1 MTLGPQQ
8 SDEGPS
14 DQSGTADDN
23 DLHVHVSN
31 AGVFLHDEMAAS
43 GVTWDDCGAEKYLR
57 HNVTMHRRASSR
69 QRAPMLGADYEESS
83 MTEMKR
89 LNWSEIA
96 PEGAKALFGIHHY
109 VTRKT
114 DLPEEL
120 IHLVFLRVSQ
130 INGCAH
136 CIDMHTRDLLKT
148 MAIDK
153 VTLVP
158 VWAEVPHLFS
168 DQYRAA
174 LAWAEEVT
182 NVSTTHASEEAYA
195 AIAAVFAEK
204 DLVDLTLVIAAMNA
218 FNRLGAPFR
227 LPVAAK
233 P

>member
-1 MTLGPQQ
+1 
-8 SDEGPS
+8 
-14 DQSGTADDN
+14 
-23 DLHVHVSN
+23 
-31 AGVFLHDEMAAS
+31 MAAS
-43 GVTWDDCGAEKYLR
+43 GVTWDVGGNEKYLR
-57 HNVTMHRRASSR
+57 HNVTMHRRISSSL
-69 QRAPMLGADYEESS
+69 RAPMHGADYKESS
-83 MTEMKR
+83 MIEIKR

-109 VTRKT
+109 VTTKT
-114 DLPEEL
+114 ELPEEL
-120 IHLVFLRVSQ
+120 THLVFLRVSQ

-153 VTLVP
+153 VALVP

-168 DQYRAA
+168 DQYRSA

-182 NVSTTHASEEAYA
+182 NVSTTHASDEAYA
-195 AIAAVFAEK
+195 AAAAAFDEK
-204 DLVDLTLVIAAMNA
+204 DLVDLTLAIAAMNA